1 MSRLVFFLCFCFTY
15 NSFANFSSGYEFY
28 KEKDYIGA
36 FNIWDTLSRKG
47 DFKSTI
53 WLGWLYENGMGVI
66 QDKQKAL
73 DLYSSIANQ
82 RIIDIERGA
91 DPVCDYISDNY
102 LDSLKKI
109 NDISTSLTTTY
120 NVCSKIIYFYNGGY
134 INKIFRDFKGIT
146 GTSPSVY
153 TSSFENESIDIRTAI
168 NTGVALAH
176 QQLAEIYIK
185 DNNIEAAI
193 DEYQSASTVFDNSK
207 FNLSVLYLEL
217 KKYKEAV
224 YWLRNAADNY
234 IPEAEY
240 NLGLLYSN
248 GLGVGKNNYTARY
261 WFERAAKQNLS
272 DAQYKLGLIY
282 HFGDDVSRSE
292 EQAIFWYLQAIDN
305 GHSKAMYNLGSMYLI
320 ASEKSIQKTGLE
332 LIKKSAIFGN
342 HKAQLAL
349 GSLYFHENII
359 NPQNM
364 GAAKEFLDKAMRNT
378 EADSY
383 TIKYAKEM
391 LEKYFFYNN

>member
-1 MSRLVFFLCFCFTY
+1 
-15 NSFANFSSGYEFY
+15 
-28 KEKDYIGA
+28 
-36 FNIWDTLSRKG
+36 
-47 DFKSTI
+47 
-53 WLGWLYENGMGVI
+53 MGVI

-134 INKIFRDFKGIT
+134 INKIYRDFKGIT
-146 GTSPSVY
+146 GTSPPVY
-153 TSSFENESIDIRTAI
+153 TSLFENESIDIRTAI
-168 NTGVALAH
+168 NTGVAAAH

-207 FNLSVLYLEL
+207 FNLGVLYLEL

-224 YWLRNAADNY
+224 YWLRHAADNN
-234 IPEAEY
+234 IPEAQY
-240 NLGLLYSN
+240 NLGLLYSD
-248 GLGVGKNNYTARY
+248 GLGVEKNNYTARY
-261 WFERAAKQNLS
+261 WFERAAKQNLL
-272 DAQYKLGLIY
+272 DAQYKLGLIS

-292 EQAIFWYLQAIDN
+292 EQAIFWYQKAIDN
-305 GHSKAMYNLGSMYLI
+305 GHSGAMYNLGSMYLLTD
-320 ASEKSIQKTGLE
+320 ERYIQRKGLE
-332 LIKKSAIFGN
+332 LIQQSAISGN

-364 GAAKEFLDKAMRNT
+364 GTAKWFLDKAVRNA

-383 TIKYAKEM
+383 TIQYAKEM